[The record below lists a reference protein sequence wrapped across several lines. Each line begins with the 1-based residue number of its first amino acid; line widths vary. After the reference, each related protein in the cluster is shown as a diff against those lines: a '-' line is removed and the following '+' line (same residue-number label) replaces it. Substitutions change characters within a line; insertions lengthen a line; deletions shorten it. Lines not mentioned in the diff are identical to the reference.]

1 MHLDRAADSAE
12 RCPRECFGYL
22 AREPS
27 SSRMLG
33 YSRAYNLPAIVGQ
46 NDHDYRELKRSG
58 RHNEH
63 IDRSDALGVIA
74 QEAAPGW
81 GRRTSPSD
89 HILSDRSLADL
100 DSQLEQFAM
109 DPRCTPR
116 ADWSRSSAESDCV
129 SEQAK
134 ALIAEPYDEYR
145 DRLSQDK
152 S

>member
-1 MHLDRAADSAE
+1 
-12 RCPRECFGYL
+12 
-22 AREPS
+22 
-27 SSRMLG
+27 MLG
-33 YSRAYNLPAIVGQ
+33 DSRAHDLPAIVGQ
-46 NDHDYRELKRSG
+46 NDHHVKQPKRH
-58 RHNEH
+58 RCHNEH

-89 HILSDRSLADL
+89 HILSDRSPADL

-134 ALIAEPYDEYR
+134 ALITEPYDEYR